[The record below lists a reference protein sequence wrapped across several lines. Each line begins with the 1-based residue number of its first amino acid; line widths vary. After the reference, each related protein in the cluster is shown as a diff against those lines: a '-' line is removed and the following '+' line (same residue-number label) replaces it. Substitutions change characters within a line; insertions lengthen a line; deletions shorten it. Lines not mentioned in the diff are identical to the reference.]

1 TQNNNNNIINFYTL
15 DFNKID
21 SYFTDNKISIGAII
35 ISKDSKLL
43 ICEKYNSFVFFKI
56 AWLITEK
63 ILYDKPNISNINIY
77 INALLLS
84 EKYIINKIKNKYND
98 LLNIFHSIIKNNTY
112 IKNESI
118 LYQTISIFIDKI
130 KILPL
135 YNENDI
141 YHIKSNINYFLIS
154 YYLYIENIKIQFKNS
169 YKHLY
174 VFPGGHKKKDEIVID
189 TLVREIYE
197 ETNIDLLKIKYN
209 ISKIYF
215 IEIYDHIMRKTYPN
229 ILFILKLDD
238 LIDPYIKTFE
248 SNEEIKSV

>member
-1 TQNNNNNIINFYTL
+1 INTINTNINTVDTNINTVDTNINTVDTNINTVDTNINTQNNNNNIINFYTL

-112 IKNESI
+112 IKN
-118 LYQTISIFIDKI
+118 
-130 KILPL
+130 
-135 YNENDI
+135 
-141 YHIKSNINYFLIS
+141 
-154 YYLYIENIKIQFKNS
+154 
-169 YKHLY
+169 
-174 VFPGGHKKKDEIVID
+174 
-189 TLVREIYE
+189 
-197 ETNIDLLKIKYN
+197 
-209 ISKIYF
+209 
-215 IEIYDHIMRKTYPN
+215 
-229 ILFILKLDD
+229 
-238 LIDPYIKTFE
+238 
-248 SNEEIKSV
+248 